1 MNREDDHGEEVKGE
15 EKTREKE
22 KGRSGQE
29 EENTESGQEGREE
42 EGQESEEGGSKAQS
56 TNEGPSPD
64 DACRR
69 ARTAS
74 ILAAAHWRDGRHERR
89 LKPVRLFVGEAPQT
103 VAAAFANAGV

>member
-1 MNREDDHGEEVKGE
+1 MDREDDHGEEVKGE

-56 TNEGPSPD
+56 TNEGASPD

-74 ILAAAHWRDGRHERR
+74 VLAAAHGRDGWYKRR
-89 LKPVRLFVGEAPQT
+89 LMPVGLFVGETPRMLGR
-103 VAAAFANAGV
+103 GVR